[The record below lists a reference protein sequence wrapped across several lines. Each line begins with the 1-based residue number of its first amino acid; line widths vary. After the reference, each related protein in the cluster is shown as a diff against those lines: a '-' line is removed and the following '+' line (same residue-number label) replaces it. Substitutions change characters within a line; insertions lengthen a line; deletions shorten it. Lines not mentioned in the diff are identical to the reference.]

1 MKFFEI
7 EKRRYGAIVK
17 FHNDYDDNNNDD
29 DGDGDEN
36 DDDYDD
42 NDERMMIIVMV
53 ILSRHAY
60 KTDTLIFSYIN

>member
-17 FHNDYDDNNNDD
+17 FHNDYDDNNDD

-42 NDERMMIIVMV
+42 NDDEDDDNCDGDFIQACIQNG
-53 ILSRHAY
+53 
-60 KTDTLIFSYIN
+60 YIDFFIH